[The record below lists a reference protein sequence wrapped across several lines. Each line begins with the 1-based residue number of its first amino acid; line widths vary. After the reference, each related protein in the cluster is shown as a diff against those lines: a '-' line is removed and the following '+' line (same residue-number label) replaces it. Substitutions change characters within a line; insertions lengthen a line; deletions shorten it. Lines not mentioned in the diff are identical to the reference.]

1 MADAKNVS
9 NATRQTLVFVY
20 GTLKKDFPNHH
31 LVQQLISQKE
41 ATYVGTCITHQPH
54 PLVIG
59 SCGIPYM
66 LFLPGGVGHQI
77 NGELYS
83 VTAQGLVSLDELE
96 GTSVGHYERRPVQ
109 VTMREK
115 SGAEE
120 GEKGRTVV
128 LVDAEAYFAHRS
140 FGERMWVR
148 CGRVGLDEYS
158 LKRAACDYVKK
169 VNRAEGW
176 SFLDEIENFL
186 SGTA

>member
-9 NATRQTLVFVY
+9 NETKQTLVFVY

-31 LVQQLISQKE
+31 LVQQLISPKRSH
-41 ATYVGTCITHQPH
+41 I
-54 PLVIG
+54 L
-59 SCGIPYM
+59 
-66 LFLPGGVGHQI
+66 

-140 FGERMWVR
+140 FGERMWVG

-158 LKRAACDYVKK
+158 LERAACDYVKK
-169 VNRAEGW
+169 GE
-176 SFLDEIENFL
+176 
-186 SGTA
+186 